1 MRISLKAKMLCGFSL
16 AEQSAAGI
24 EQTSAASE
32 QTNSSMEDISVNSM
46 KLANLSEGLNGFVQ
60 QFKLSN

>member
-24 EQTSAASE
+24 EQTSAHPNRRIA
-32 QTNSSMEDISVNSM
+32 QWKI
-46 KLANLSEGLNGFVQ
+46 FQ
-60 QFKLSN
+60 